1 MFILNPIKVTVKGNQ
16 HSLRLVRDRVGYCTK
31 TKCVVGT
38 GGARK
43 FQGRGSGRAR
53 LGQVRDVQP
62 TGEAGPQRGDE
73 G

>member
-43 FQGRGSGRAR
+43 VPGEGFRQS
-53 LGQVRDVQP
+53 Q
-62 TGEAGPQRGDE
+62 TGAGKRCAANR
-73 G
+73 